1 MINIDMWYED
11 KKEQA
16 TRLDIYFNDLGCFYT
31 GNIYI
36 FGEIAGDY
44 YADSIPTFSGSNQ
57 QCIELNR
64 TVDNMKTIILTD
76 REASQINSYLEL
88 TSGRISEELKLR
100 EQL

>member
-1 MINIDMWYED
+1 MINIDMWYEG

-36 FGEIAGDY
+36 FGKIVGDY
-44 YADSIPTFSGSNQ
+44 YADSIQEITEAFPHLAEAINKT
-57 QCIELNR
+57 LNAKK
-64 TVDNMKTIILTD
+64 N
-76 REASQINSYLEL
+76 
-88 TSGRISEELKLR
+88 ISFWKETAQAVEKLR

>member
-36 FGEIAGDY
+36 FGEIVGDY
-44 YADSIPTFSGSNQ
+44 YADSIQEITEAFPHLAEK
-57 QCIELNR
+57 IEKSLN
-64 TVDNMKTIILTD
+64 
-76 REASQINSYLEL
+76 
-88 TSGRISEELKLR
+88 
-100 EQL
+100 